1 MFEFKLLATEN
12 RARAGLLNTPH
23 GRIHTPVFAP
33 VGTQGSVKAVTPAQL
48 LSVGTSLVLA
58 NTYHLFLRPGAEIVQ
73 DQGGLH
79 NFMNW
84 SGPILTDS
92 GGFQV
97 FSLSKKNDIDDEGV
111 TFKSHIDGSSH
122 RFTPEVAIDIQHRLG
137 ADIIMAFDQ
146 CPEPYNREINE
157 KAMVRPHN
165 WVLRCKA
172 AHGSTNQALFGIVQG
187 GVFPDLRAESAR
199 FITELDLPGNA
210 IGGLSV
216 GESKSELQ
224 SMTRLV
230 ADILPVGKPRY
241 LMGVGSPAELVSA
254 VSNGVDMFDCVL
266 PTRLARNSAAM
277 TRSKQMNMKQAI
289 YANDTRPVD
298 IECSCY
304 CCANFSRSYVRHLCK
319 AKEILG
325 ATLLTI
331 HNLHMLHDMM
341 QDMRD
346 AIIAGKFGSW
356 KRAFEDSIGS

>member
-146 CPEPYNREINE
+146 CPSGEASKLDVQSAIKRTSLWIN
-157 KAMVRPHN
+157 
-165 WVLRCKA
+165 RCKDYLDK
-172 AHGSTNQALFGIVQG
+172 N
-187 GVFPDLRAESAR
+187 ES
-199 FITELDLPGNA
+199 LYD
-210 IGGLSV
+210 
-216 GESKSELQ
+216 
-224 SMTRLV
+224 
-230 ADILPVGKPRY
+230 
-241 LMGVGSPAELVSA
+241 
-254 VSNGVDMFDCVL
+254 
-266 PTRLARNSAAM
+266 
-277 TRSKQMNMKQAI
+277 
-289 YANDTRPVD
+289 
-298 IECSCY
+298 
-304 CCANFSRSYVRHLCK
+304 
-319 AKEILG
+319 
-325 ATLLTI
+325 
-331 HNLHMLHDMM
+331 
-341 QDMRD
+341 
-346 AIIAGKFGSW
+346 
-356 KRAFEDSIGS
+356 